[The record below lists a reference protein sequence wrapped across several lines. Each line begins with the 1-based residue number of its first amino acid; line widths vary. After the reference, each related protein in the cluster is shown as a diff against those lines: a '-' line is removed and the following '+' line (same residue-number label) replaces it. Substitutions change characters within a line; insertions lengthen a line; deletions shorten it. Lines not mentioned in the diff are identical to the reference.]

1 MIVRIKLETKSGQ
14 TLIMLF
20 GDSYKRWDMQFREF
34 CKIKNVVAILSVETC
49 KDSWIGYGGLKWCSH
64 DEFQDE
70 LNNEAKGKNIKPR
83 IYEKMQFVENK
94 SFKTKAKKCIN

>member
-1 MIVRIKLETKSGQ
+1 MNLNELAKHCYDNAVRRGKVTESTTKRDF
-14 TLIMLF
+14 MLSLL
-20 GDSYKRWDMQFREF
+20 GEHSD
-34 CKIKNVVAILSVETC
+34 
-49 KDSWIGYGGLKWCSH
+49 
-64 DEFQDE
+64 FQNE